1 MLFCPKILLPSKCPK
16 NAICLRLRLRKIDQ
30 SHAALFIFTRFS
42 WSQPKTNCIFRTFR
56 VKESFWT
63 KKQSWKLSKVDIKKW
78 RPFFV
83 FVCLNGCHFLNHK
96 ISRNLAVKIWN
107 YCSWET
113 QLGITMTK
121 FIKIPVKTERF
132 FLGFFDFGR
141 AVSGRTL
148 ALRQRLNRDAKCYS
162 CLHAHFHIWLG
173 PI

>member
-1 MLFCPKILLPSKCPK
+1 MLGWKRFLHIKGPK
-16 NAICLRLRLRKIDQ
+16 NVPCLLSTSIQNIARMWAQ
-30 SHAALFIFTRFS
+30 CFIS
-42 WSQPKTNCIFRTFR
+42 NLKKTKSIFRTFR

-121 FIKIPVKTERF
+121 FIQLERGDF

-141 AVSGRTL
+141 TVHCARSTVSAPHHL
-148 ALRQRLNRDAKCYS
+148 K
-162 CLHAHFHIWLG
+162 
-173 PI
+173 P